1 MNTRLQIKFK
11 GDLYRFCNLLNQETC
26 QICNVVIGFVGFEDE
41 STKNMM
47 NIDFLK
53 KYKSRLYPYLCKMF
67 YINKSSICCFFGA
80 AYFYTVQE
88 RSGRTCQLFSY

>member
-11 GDLYRFCNLLNQETC
+11 GDLYCFCNLLNQETC

-47 NIDFLK
+47 NIDF
-53 KYKSRLYPYLCKMF
+53 
-67 YINKSSICCFFGA
+67 
-80 AYFYTVQE
+80 
-88 RSGRTCQLFSY
+88 